1 LVDEGAKLELVVNVE
16 AGEAREPENNVLPD
30 EEEVVGEK
38 EEVREEGLAAEV
50 LKVEEKPV
58 EEEVPVIPV
67 IGVLKV
73 EENPVEEEVA
83 VIGALNIEENPVEE
97 VVVLGALKVEENPVE
112 EEVVVLGV

>member
-16 AGEAREPENNVLPD
+16 AGEAREPENDVFTD
-30 EEEVVGEK
+30 GE

-58 EEEVPVIPV
+58 EEVPVIPV

-73 EENPVEEEVA
+73 EEKPV
-83 VIGALNIEENPVEE
+83 
-97 VVVLGALKVEENPVE
+97 
-112 EEVVVLGV
+112 